1 MSSIINIEEKNGRYV
16 IKLGRTGIIQYVCMD
31 EPLSDCI
38 NRAIEDLNLAI
49 ALEEDYYEQ

>member
-1 MSSIINIEEKNGRYV
+1 MNSFLTIEERNGRYI

-31 EPLSDCI
+31 EPLSDCV
-38 NRAIEDLNLAI
+38 NRAMEDLNLAI